1 MQLKINKQKKENLI
15 NTHEMSW
22 IGGRFDSTPDER
34 SAYNKTNTNFSIKDR
49 GNSDFS
55 TTHYPQKESNYKN
68 MN

>member
-49 GNSDFS
+49 G
-55 TTHYPQKESNYKN
+55 TLQETIL
-68 MN
+68 